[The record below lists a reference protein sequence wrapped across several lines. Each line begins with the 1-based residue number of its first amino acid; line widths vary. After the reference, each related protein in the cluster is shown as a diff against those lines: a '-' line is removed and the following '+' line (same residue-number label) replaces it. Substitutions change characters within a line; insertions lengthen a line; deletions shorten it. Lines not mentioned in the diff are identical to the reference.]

1 MAILMVLTSH
11 LKNGV
16 SMKHSKGL
24 ILLVFLSLTLN
35 SCSFIKKLSLGKK
48 GEAPSVTFELIDKL
62 RIAYEDGRIQ
72 ALEELISIYNDSS
85 LPFEARIE
93 AGKVLGDSQHPTALN
108 AIAQTVSSGAA
119 LDITFMDESI
129 KLLTKFR
136 ENPKAAEA
144 MIQGMENIELKTNS
158 LHMTLVRSLN
168 KIRVEDQ
175 VLALLDLYEIAH
187 ANVERTDLLLAET
200 LGAIGTEEVVPILVS
215 IAKNP
220 GLKIGVRNR
229 AVEILGKKDP
239 ADVANA
245 FAELLNDPAT
255 NLEVREFALKTM
267 RGVKQE
273 NLILALLNTYNAGR
287 NEYYSLLNTLLEAL
301 GNFDDPQV
309 FKAIIQIG
317 LTDDLPIDLRK
328 KAIESLGGLNN
339 PNVIPRFLPLLSD
352 AKNYTLHGSIVQMVG
367 RLGKQDLYHEEI
379 RRLAFTAHMKESQ
392 YIVP

>member
-11 LKNGV
+11 SKNGA
-16 SMKHSKGL
+16 SMKNSKGL
-24 ILLVFLSLTLN
+24 ILLVLLSFTLN
-35 SCSFIKKLSLGKK
+35 SCSLIKKIFPGKK
-48 GEAPSVTFELIDKL
+48 EEAPRVTFELIDKL

-72 ALEELISIYNDSS
+72 ALEELIAIYNDSS

-93 AGKVLGDSQHPTALN
+93 AGRVLGDSQHPTALN
-108 AIAQTVSSGAA
+108 AIAQMVSGGEA
-119 LDITFMDESI
+119 LDITFMEESI
-129 KLLTKFR
+129 KLLAKFR

-187 ANVERTDLLLAET
+187 ANVERTDQLLAET

-220 GLKIGVRNR
+220 VLKIGVRNR
-229 AVEILGKKDP
+229 AIEILGKKNP

-255 NLEVREFALKTM
+255 NLEVREFALNTM

-273 NLILALLNTYNAGR
+273 NLILALLNTYNMGR

-317 LTDDLPIDLRK
+317 LTDDLPLDLRK
-328 KAIESLGGLNN
+328 KAIESLGGLKN
-339 PNVIPRFLPLLSD
+339 PNVIPRFLPLLAD

-367 RLGKQDLYHEEI
+367 RLGKQDVYHEEI

>member
-1 MAILMVLTSH
+1 MAILMVLISH

-24 ILLVFLSLTLN
+24 ILLIFLSLTLN

-119 LDITFMDESI
+119 LDITFMEESI

-220 GLKIGVRNR
+220 GIKIGVRNR
-229 AVEILGKKDP
+229 AVEILGKKNP

>member
-11 LKNGV
+11 SKNGA
-16 SMKHSKGL
+16 SMKNSKGL
-24 ILLVFLSLTLN
+24 ILLVLLSFTLN
-35 SCSFIKKLSLGKK
+35 SCSLIKKIFPGKK
-48 GEAPSVTFELIDKL
+48 EEAPRVTFELIDKL

-93 AGKVLGDSQHPTALN
+93 AGRVLGDSQHPTALN
-108 AIAQTVSSGAA
+108 AIAQMVSGGEA
-119 LDITFMDESI
+119 LDITFMEESI

-187 ANVERTDLLLAET
+187 ANVERTDQLLAET

-220 GLKIGVRNR
+220 VLKIGVRNR
-229 AVEILGKKDP
+229 AIEILGKKDP

-255 NLEVREFALKTM
+255 NLEVREFALNTM

-273 NLILALLNTYNAGR
+273 NLILALINTYNMGR

-317 LTDDLPIDLRK
+317 LTDDLPLDLRK

-339 PNVIPRFLPLLSD
+339 PNVIPRFLPLLAD

-367 RLGKQDLYHEEI
+367 RLGKRDVYHEKI

>member
-1 MAILMVLTSH
+1 MAVLMVLTSH

-119 LDITFMDESI
+119 LDITFMEESI

-220 GLKIGVRNR
+220 GIKIGVRNR
-229 AVEILGKKDP
+229 AVEILGKKNP

-317 LTDDLPIDLRK
+317 LTEDLPINLRK
-328 KAIESLGGLNN
+328 KAIESLGGLKN

>member
-1 MAILMVLTSH
+1 M
-11 LKNGV
+11 KN
-16 SMKHSKGL
+16 SKGL
-24 ILLVFLSLTLN
+24 ILLVLLSFTLN
-35 SCSFIKKLSLGKK
+35 SCSFIKKLFPGKQE
-48 GEAPSVTFELIDKL
+48 EAPSVTFELIDKL

-72 ALEELISIYNDSS
+72 ALLELVSIYDDSS

-93 AGKVLGDSQHPTALN
+93 AGKILGDSQHPTALN
-108 AIAQTVSSGAA
+108 AIAQTVSSGTA
-119 LDITFMDESI
+119 LDITFMEESI
-129 KLLTKFR
+129 KLLAKFR

-352 AKNYTLHGSIVQMVG
+352 AKNYTLHSSIVQMVG

>member
-93 AGKVLGDSQHPTALN
+93 AGRVLGDSQHPTALN
-108 AIAQTVSSGAA
+108 AIAQMVSGGEA
-119 LDITFMDESI
+119 LDITFMEESI

-187 ANVERTDLLLAET
+187 ANVERTDQLLAET

-215 IAKNP
+215 IARNP
-220 GLKIGVRNR
+220 ILKIGVRNR
-229 AVEILGKKDP
+229 AVEILGKKNP

-255 NLEVREFALKTM
+255 NLEVREFALNTM

-273 NLILALLNTYNAGR
+273 NLILALLNTYNMGR

-317 LTDDLPIDLRK
+317 LTDDLPLDLRK

-339 PNVIPRFLPLLSD
+339 PNVIPRFLPLLAD

-367 RLGKQDLYHEEI
+367 RLGKRDVYHEKI

>member
-1 MAILMVLTSH
+1 MNAL
-11 LKNGV
+11 
-16 SMKHSKGL
+16 KHSII
-24 ILLVFLSLTLN
+24 ILFALFIFSRCSL
-35 SCSFIKKLSLGKK
+35 IKKIFPGDQN
-48 GEAPSVTFELIDKL
+48 EAPGVTFELIDKL

-93 AGKVLGDSQHPTALN
+93 AGRVLGESQHPTALN
-108 AIAQTVSSGAA
+108 AIAQAVASGAA
-119 LDITFMDESI
+119 LDISFMEESI
-129 KLLTKFR
+129 KLLAKFR

-200 LGAIGTEEVVPILVS
+200 LGAIGTEEVVPILVG
-215 IAKNP
+215 IAKNTNI
-220 GLKIGVRNR
+220 KIGVRNR

-245 FAELLNDPAT
+245 FAELLDDPAT

-267 RGVKQE
+267 KGVRQE
-273 NLILALLNTYNAGR
+273 NLVLALLNTYNAGR
-287 NEYYSLLNTLLEAL
+287 GEYYSLLNTLLEAL

-309 FKAIIQIG
+309 FKAIIEIG
-317 LTDDLPIDLRK
+317 LTDDLPLDLRK

-339 PNVIPRFLPLLSD
+339 PNVIPRFLPLLED
-352 AKNYTLHGSIVQMVG
+352 AKNYTLHGSIIQMIG
-367 RLGKQDLYHEEI
+367 RLGKQDAYHEEL
-379 RRLAFTAHMKESQ
+379 RRLAFSAHMKESQ
-392 YIVP
+392 YLVP

>member
-1 MAILMVLTSH
+1 MCALKHTTIILFTLFIFS
-11 LKNGV
+11 NC
-16 SMKHSKGL
+16 
-24 ILLVFLSLTLN
+24 SL
-35 SCSFIKKLSLGKK
+35 IKKIFPGDDK
-48 GEAPSVTFELIDKL
+48 EAPGVTFELIDKL

-93 AGKVLGDSQHPTALN
+93 AGRVLGESQHPTALN
-108 AIAQTVSSGAA
+108 AIAQAVASGAA
-119 LDITFMDESI
+119 LDITFMEESI
-129 KLLTKFR
+129 KLLAKFR

-200 LGAIGTEEVVPILVS
+200 LGAIGTEEVVPILVG
-215 IAKNP
+215 IAKNTSI
-220 GLKIGVRNR
+220 KIGVRNR

-245 FAELLNDPAT
+245 FAELLDDPAT

-267 RGVKQE
+267 KGVRQE
-273 NLILALLNTYNAGR
+273 NLVLALLNTYNAGR
-287 NEYYSLLNTLLEAL
+287 GEYYSLLNTLLEAL

-309 FKAIIQIG
+309 FKAIIEIG
-317 LTDDLPIDLRK
+317 LTEDLPLDLRK

-339 PNVIPRFLPLLSD
+339 PNVIPRFLPLLGD
-352 AKNYTLHGSIVQMVG
+352 AKNYTLHGSIIQMIG
-367 RLGKQDLYHEEI
+367 RLGQQDTYHEEL
-379 RRLAFTAHMKESQ
+379 RRLALSAHMKESQ
-392 YIVP
+392 YLVP

>member
-1 MAILMVLTSH
+1 MMR
-11 LKNGV
+11 
-16 SMKHSKGL
+16 SKAL
-24 ILLVFLSLTLN
+24 ILLLLLSFTLN
-35 SCSFIKKLSLGKK
+35 SCSFIKKIFPGKQD
-48 GEAPSVTFELIDKL
+48 EAPSVTFELIDKL

-93 AGKVLGDSQHPTALN
+93 AGRVLGDSQHPTALN

-119 LDITFMDESI
+119 LDITFMEESI
-129 KLLTKFR
+129 KLLAKFR

-220 GLKIGVRNR
+220 ILKIGVRNR

-239 ADVANA
+239 GEVANA

-255 NLEVREFALKTM
+255 NLEVREFALNTM

-287 NEYYSLLNTLLEAL
+287 SEYYSLLNTLLETL

-339 PNVIPRFLPLLSD
+339 PNVIPRFLPLLAD
-352 AKNYTLHGSIVQMVG
+352 AKNYTLHGPIVQMVG
-367 RLGKQDLYHEEI
+367 RLGKQDLYHEKI
-379 RRLAFTAHMKESQ
+379 RRLAFAAHMKESQ

>member
-1 MAILMVLTSH
+1 MSSLKHTTIILFTLFIFS
-11 LKNGV
+11 NC
-16 SMKHSKGL
+16 
-24 ILLVFLSLTLN
+24 SL
-35 SCSFIKKLSLGKK
+35 IKKIFPGDDK
-48 GEAPSVTFELIDKL
+48 EAPGVTFELIDKL

-93 AGKVLGDSQHPTALN
+93 AGRVLGESQHPTALN
-108 AIAQTVSSGAA
+108 AIAQAVASGAA
-119 LDITFMDESI
+119 LDITFMEESI
-129 KLLTKFR
+129 KLLAKFR

-175 VLALLDLYEIAH
+175 VLALLDLYEISH

-200 LGAIGTEEVVPILVS
+200 LGAIGTEEVVPILVT
-215 IAKNP
+215 IAKNTSI
-220 GLKIGVRNR
+220 KIGVRNR

-245 FAELLNDPAT
+245 FAELLDDPAT

-267 RGVKQE
+267 KGVRQE
-273 NLILALLNTYNAGR
+273 NLVLALLNTYNAGR
-287 NEYYSLLNTLLEAL
+287 GEYYSLLNTLLEAL

-309 FKAIIQIG
+309 FKAIIEIG
-317 LTDDLPIDLRK
+317 LTDDLPLDLRK

-339 PNVIPRFLPLLSD
+339 PNVIPRFLPLLGN
-352 AKNYTLHGSIVQMVG
+352 AKNYTLHGSIIQMIG
-367 RLGKQDLYHEEI
+367 RLGQQDTYHEEL
-379 RRLAFTAHMKESQ
+379 RRLALSAHMKESQ
-392 YIVP
+392 YLVP

>member
-1 MAILMVLTSH
+1 MSALKHTTIILFTLFIFS
-11 LKNGV
+11 NC
-16 SMKHSKGL
+16 
-24 ILLVFLSLTLN
+24 SL
-35 SCSFIKKLSLGKK
+35 IKKIFPGDDK
-48 GEAPSVTFELIDKL
+48 EAPGVTFELIDKL

-93 AGKVLGDSQHPTALN
+93 AGRVLGESQHPTALN
-108 AIAQTVSSGAA
+108 AIAQAVASGAA
-119 LDITFMDESI
+119 LDITFMEESI
-129 KLLTKFR
+129 KLLAKFR

-175 VLALLDLYEIAH
+175 VLALLDLYEISH

-200 LGAIGTEEVVPILVS
+200 LGAIGTEEVVPILVT
-215 IAKNP
+215 IAKNTSI
-220 GLKIGVRNR
+220 KIGVRNR
-229 AVEILGKKDP
+229 AVEILGKKGP

-245 FAELLNDPAT
+245 FAELLDDPAT

-267 RGVKQE
+267 KGVRQE
-273 NLILALLNTYNAGR
+273 NLVLALLNTYNAGR
-287 NEYYSLLNTLLEAL
+287 GEYYSLLNTLLEAL

-309 FKAIIQIG
+309 FKAIIEIG
-317 LTDDLPIDLRK
+317 LTDDLPLDLRK

-339 PNVIPRFLPLLSD
+339 PNVIPRFLPLLGN
-352 AKNYTLHGSIVQMVG
+352 AKNYTLHGSIIQMIG
-367 RLGKQDLYHEEI
+367 RLGQQDTYHEEL
-379 RRLAFTAHMKESQ
+379 RRLALSAHMKESQ
-392 YIVP
+392 YLVP

>member
-119 LDITFMDESI
+119 LDITFMEESI
-129 KLLTKFR
+129 KLLAKFR

-220 GLKIGVRNR
+220 ILKIGVRNR

-239 ADVANA
+239 GEVANA

-255 NLEVREFALKTM
+255 NLEVREFALNTM

-287 NEYYSLLNTLLEAL
+287 SEYYSLLNTLLETL

>member
-1 MAILMVLTSH
+1 
-11 LKNGV
+11 
-16 SMKHSKGL
+16 MKHSKGL

-129 KLLTKFR
+129 KLLAKFR

-220 GLKIGVRNR
+220 GIKIGVRNR
-229 AVEILGKKDP
+229 AVEILGKKNP

-317 LTDDLPIDLRK
+317 LTEDLPINLRK
-328 KAIESLGGLNN
+328 KAIESLGGLKN
-339 PNVIPRFLPLLSD
+339 PNVIPRFLPLLAD

>member
-1 MAILMVLTSH
+1 MRALKHTTIILFTLFIFS
-11 LKNGV
+11 NC
-16 SMKHSKGL
+16 
-24 ILLVFLSLTLN
+24 SL
-35 SCSFIKKLSLGKK
+35 IKKIFPGDDK
-48 GEAPSVTFELIDKL
+48 EAPGVTFELIDKL

-93 AGKVLGDSQHPTALN
+93 AGRVLGESQHPTALN
-108 AIAQTVSSGAA
+108 AIAQAVASGAA
-119 LDITFMDESI
+119 LDITFMEESI
-129 KLLTKFR
+129 KLLAKFR

-175 VLALLDLYEIAH
+175 VLALLDLYEISH

-200 LGAIGTEEVVPILVS
+200 LGAIGTEEVVPILVT
-215 IAKNP
+215 IAKNTSI
-220 GLKIGVRNR
+220 KIGVRNR

-245 FAELLNDPAT
+245 FAELLDDPAT

-267 RGVKQE
+267 KGVRQE
-273 NLILALLNTYNAGR
+273 NLVLALLNTYNAGR
-287 NEYYSLLNTLLEAL
+287 GEYYSLLNTLLEAL

-309 FKAIIQIG
+309 FKAIIEIG
-317 LTDDLPIDLRK
+317 LTDDLPLDLRK

-339 PNVIPRFLPLLSD
+339 PNVIPRFLPLLGN
-352 AKNYTLHGSIVQMVG
+352 AKNYTLHGSIIQMIG
-367 RLGKQDLYHEEI
+367 RLGQQDTYHEEL
-379 RRLAFTAHMKESQ
+379 RRLALSAHMKESQ
-392 YIVP
+392 YLVP

>member
-11 LKNGV
+11 SKNGA

-24 ILLVFLSLTLN
+24 ILLVLLSFTLN
-35 SCSFIKKLSLGKK
+35 SCSLIKKIFPGKK
-48 GEAPSVTFELIDKL
+48 EEAPRVTFELIDKL

-93 AGKVLGDSQHPTALN
+93 AGRVLGDSQHPTALN
-108 AIAQTVSSGAA
+108 AIAQMVSGGEA
-119 LDITFMDESI
+119 LDITFMEESI
-129 KLLTKFR
+129 KLLAKFR

-187 ANVERTDLLLAET
+187 ANVERTDQLLAET

-220 GLKIGVRNR
+220 VLKIGVRNR
-229 AVEILGKKDP
+229 AIEILGKKNP

-255 NLEVREFALKTM
+255 NLEVREFALNTM

-273 NLILALLNTYNAGR
+273 NLILALINTYNMGR

-317 LTDDLPIDLRK
+317 LTDDLPLDLRK
-328 KAIESLGGLNN
+328 KAIESLGGLKN
-339 PNVIPRFLPLLSD
+339 PNVIPRFLPLLAD

-367 RLGKQDLYHEEI
+367 RLGKQDVYHEEI

>member
-1 MAILMVLTSH
+1 
-11 LKNGV
+11 
-16 SMKHSKGL
+16 MKHSKGL
-24 ILLVFLSLTLN
+24 ILLIFLSLTLN

-119 LDITFMDESI
+119 LDITFMEESI

-220 GLKIGVRNR
+220 GIKIGVRNR

>member
-1 MAILMVLTSH
+1 
-11 LKNGV
+11 
-16 SMKHSKGL
+16 MKHSKGL

-119 LDITFMDESI
+119 LDITFMEESI

>member
-1 MAILMVLTSH
+1 
-11 LKNGV
+11 
-16 SMKHSKGL
+16 MKHSKGL

-119 LDITFMDESI
+119 LDITFMEESI

-220 GLKIGVRNR
+220 GIKIGVRNR
-229 AVEILGKKDP
+229 AVEILGKKNP

>member
-1 MAILMVLTSH
+1 MAILMVLTSR

-16 SMKHSKGL
+16 RMKHCKGL
-24 ILLVFLSLTLN
+24 ILLVFLSFTLN
-35 SCSFIKKLSLGKK
+35 SCSFIKKIFPGKQEE
-48 GEAPSVTFELIDKL
+48 GPSVTFELIDKL

-108 AIAQTVSSGAA
+108 AIAQAVSSGAA
-119 LDITFMDESI
+119 LDITFMEESI

-229 AVEILGKKDP
+229 AVEILGKKNP

-245 FAELLNDPAT
+245 FAELLNDPET
-255 NLEVREFALKTM
+255 NLEVREFALNTM

-317 LTDDLPIDLRK
+317 LTEDLPISLRK

-367 RLGKQDLYHEEI
+367 RLGKQDLYHEKI

>member
-1 MAILMVLTSH
+1 
-11 LKNGV
+11 
-16 SMKHSKGL
+16 MKRSKAL
-24 ILLVFLSLTLN
+24 ILLLLLSFTLN
-35 SCSFIKKLSLGKK
+35 SCSFIKKLFPGKQD
-48 GEAPSVTFELIDKL
+48 EAPSVTFELIDKL

-93 AGKVLGDSQHPTALN
+93 AGRVLGDSQHPTALN
-108 AIAQTVSSGAA
+108 AIAQAVSSGTA
-119 LDITFMDESI
+119 LDITFMEESI
-129 KLLTKFR
+129 KLLAKFR

-187 ANVERTDLLLAET
+187 ANVERTDQLLAET

-220 GLKIGVRNR
+220 ILKIGVRNR

-239 ADVANA
+239 GEVANA
-245 FAELLNDPAT
+245 FAELLNDPVT

-287 NEYYSLLNTLLEAL
+287 NEYYSLLNTLLETL

-317 LTDDLPIDLRK
+317 LTEDLPIDLRI

-339 PNVIPRFLPLLSD
+339 PNVIPRFLPLLAD
-352 AKNYTLHGSIVQMVG
+352 AKNYTLHGSIVQMIG

>member
-119 LDITFMDESI
+119 LDITFMKESI

-367 RLGKQDLYHEEI
+367 RLGKQDQYHEEI

>member
-1 MAILMVLTSH
+1 
-11 LKNGV
+11 
-16 SMKHSKGL
+16 MKRSKAL
-24 ILLVFLSLTLN
+24 ILLLLLSFTLN

-119 LDITFMDESI
+119 LDITFMEESI

-220 GLKIGVRNR
+220 GIKIGVRNR
-229 AVEILGKKDP
+229 AVEILGKKNP

-339 PNVIPRFLPLLSD
+339 PNVIPRFLPLLAD
-352 AKNYTLHGSIVQMVG
+352 AKNYTLHGPIVQMVG
-367 RLGKQDLYHEEI
+367 RLGKQDLYHEKI
-379 RRLAFTAHMKESQ
+379 RRLAFAAHMKESQ

>member
-16 SMKHSKGL
+16 SMKHSKGI
-24 ILLVFLSLTLN
+24 ILLIFLSLTLN

-119 LDITFMDESI
+119 LDITFMEESI

-229 AVEILGKKDP
+229 AVEILGKKNP

>member
-11 LKNGV
+11 SKNGA
-16 SMKHSKGL
+16 SMKNSKGL
-24 ILLVFLSLTLN
+24 ILLVLLSFTLN
-35 SCSFIKKLSLGKK
+35 SCSLIKKIFPGKK
-48 GEAPSVTFELIDKL
+48 EEAPRVTFELIDKL

-93 AGKVLGDSQHPTALN
+93 AGRVLGDSQHPTALN
-108 AIAQTVSSGAA
+108 AIAKMVSGGEA
-119 LDITFMDESI
+119 LDITFMEESI
-129 KLLTKFR
+129 KLLAKFR

-187 ANVERTDLLLAET
+187 ANVERTDQLLAET

-220 GLKIGVRNR
+220 VLKIGVRNR
-229 AVEILGKKDP
+229 AIEILGKKDP

-255 NLEVREFALKTM
+255 NLEVREFALNTM

-273 NLILALLNTYNAGR
+273 NLILALINTYNMGR

-317 LTDDLPIDLRK
+317 LTDDLPLDLRK
-328 KAIESLGGLNN
+328 KAIESLGGLKN
-339 PNVIPRFLPLLSD
+339 PNVIPRFLPLLAD

-367 RLGKQDLYHEEI
+367 RLGKQDVYHEEI

>member
-1 MAILMVLTSH
+1 MSSLKHTTIILFTLFIFS
-11 LKNGV
+11 NC
-16 SMKHSKGL
+16 
-24 ILLVFLSLTLN
+24 SL
-35 SCSFIKKLSLGKK
+35 IKKIFPGDDK
-48 GEAPSVTFELIDKL
+48 EAPGVTFELIDKL

-93 AGKVLGDSQHPTALN
+93 AGRVLGESQHPTALN
-108 AIAQTVSSGAA
+108 AIAQAVASGAA
-119 LDITFMDESI
+119 LDITFMEESI
-129 KLLTKFR
+129 KLLAKFR

-200 LGAIGTEEVVPILVS
+200 LGAIGTEEVVPILVG
-215 IAKNP
+215 IAKNTSI
-220 GLKIGVRNR
+220 KIGVRNR

-245 FAELLNDPAT
+245 FAELLDDPAT

-267 RGVKQE
+267 KGVRQE
-273 NLILALLNTYNAGR
+273 NLVLALLNTYNAGR
-287 NEYYSLLNTLLEAL
+287 GEYYSLLNTLLEAL

-309 FKAIIQIG
+309 FKAIIEIG
-317 LTDDLPIDLRK
+317 LTDDLPLDLRK

-339 PNVIPRFLPLLSD
+339 PNVIPRFLPLLGN
-352 AKNYTLHGSIVQMVG
+352 AKNYTLHGSIIQMIG
-367 RLGKQDLYHEEI
+367 RLGQQDTYHEEL
-379 RRLAFTAHMKESQ
+379 RRLALSAHMKESQ
-392 YIVP
+392 YLVP

>member
-119 LDITFMDESI
+119 LDITFMEESI

-339 PNVIPRFLPLLSD
+339 PNVIPRFLPLLAD
-352 AKNYTLHGSIVQMVG
+352 AKNYTLHSSIVQMVG

>member
-1 MAILMVLTSH
+1 
-11 LKNGV
+11 
-16 SMKHSKGL
+16 MKRSKAL
-24 ILLVFLSLTLN
+24 ILLLLLSFTLN
-35 SCSFIKKLSLGKK
+35 SCSFIKKLFPGKK
-48 GEAPSVTFELIDKL
+48 EEAPSVTFELIDKL

-93 AGKVLGDSQHPTALN
+93 AGRVLGDSQHPTALN
-108 AIAQTVSSGAA
+108 AIAQAVSSGTA
-119 LDITFMDESI
+119 LDITFMEESI
-129 KLLTKFR
+129 KLLAKFR

-187 ANVERTDLLLAET
+187 ANVERTDQLLAET

-220 GLKIGVRNR
+220 ILKIGVRNR

-239 ADVANA
+239 GEVANA

-255 NLEVREFALKTM
+255 NLEVREFALNTM

-287 NEYYSLLNTLLEAL
+287 SEYYSLLNTLLETL

-317 LTDDLPIDLRK
+317 LTDDLPIDLRI
-328 KAIESLGGLNN
+328 KAIVSLGGLNN
-339 PNVIPRFLPLLSD
+339 PNVIPRFLPLLAD
-352 AKNYTLHGSIVQMVG
+352 AKNYTLHGSIVQMIG

>member
-119 LDITFMDESI
+119 LDITFMEESI

-220 GLKIGVRNR
+220 GIKIGVRNR
-229 AVEILGKKDP
+229 AVEILGKKNP

>member
-24 ILLVFLSLTLN
+24 ILLIFLSLTLN

-119 LDITFMDESI
+119 LDITFMKESI

-220 GLKIGVRNR
+220 GIKIGVRNR
-229 AVEILGKKDP
+229 AVEILGKKNP

>member
-1 MAILMVLTSH
+1 MAILMVRTSR

-16 SMKHSKGL
+16 RMKHSKGL
-24 ILLVFLSLTLN
+24 ILLVFLSFTLN
-35 SCSFIKKLSLGKK
+35 SCSFIKKIFP
-48 GEAPSVTFELIDKL
+48 GEQEEGPSVTFELIDKL

-108 AIAQTVSSGAA
+108 AIAQAVSSWAA
-119 LDITFMDESI
+119 LDITFMEESI

-245 FAELLNDPAT
+245 FAELLNDPET

-317 LTDDLPIDLRK
+317 LTDDLPISLRK

-367 RLGKQDLYHEEI
+367 RLGKQDLYHEKI

>member
-1 MAILMVLTSH
+1 MAILMVRTSR

-16 SMKHSKGL
+16 RMKHSKGL
-24 ILLVFLSLTLN
+24 ILLVFLSFTLN
-35 SCSFIKKLSLGKK
+35 SCSFIKKIFP
-48 GEAPSVTFELIDKL
+48 GEQEEGPSVTFELIDKL

-93 AGKVLGDSQHPTALN
+93 AGKVLGDSQHPTALY
-108 AIAQTVSSGAA
+108 AIAQAVSSGAA
-119 LDITFMDESI
+119 LDITFMEESI

-245 FAELLNDPAT
+245 FAELLNDPET

-317 LTDDLPIDLRK
+317 LTDDLPISLRK

-367 RLGKQDLYHEEI
+367 RLGKQDLYHEKI

>member
-119 LDITFMDESI
+119 LDITFMEESI

-317 LTDDLPIDLRK
+317 LTDDLPINLRK

>member
-11 LKNGV
+11 SKNGA
-16 SMKHSKGL
+16 SMKNSKGL
-24 ILLVFLSLTLN
+24 ILLVLLSFTLN
-35 SCSFIKKLSLGKK
+35 SCSLIKKIFPGKK
-48 GEAPSVTFELIDKL
+48 EEAPRVTFELIDKL

-93 AGKVLGDSQHPTALN
+93 AGRVLGDSQHPTALN
-108 AIAQTVSSGAA
+108 AIAQMVSGGEA
-119 LDITFMDESI
+119 LDITFMEESI
-129 KLLTKFR
+129 KLLAKFR

-187 ANVERTDLLLAET
+187 ANVERTDQLLAET

-215 IAKNP
+215 IARNP
-220 GLKIGVRNR
+220 ILKIGVRNR
-229 AVEILGKKDP
+229 AVEILGKKNP

-255 NLEVREFALKTM
+255 NLEVREFALNTM

-273 NLILALLNTYNAGR
+273 NLILALINTYNMGR

-317 LTDDLPIDLRK
+317 LTDDLPLDLRK
-328 KAIESLGGLNN
+328 KAIESLGGLKN
-339 PNVIPRFLPLLSD
+339 PNVIPRFLPLLAD

-367 RLGKQDLYHEEI
+367 RLGKQDVYHEEI

>member
-119 LDITFMDESI
+119 LDITFMEESI

-301 GNFDDPQV
+301 GNFDAPQV

-352 AKNYTLHGSIVQMVG
+352 AKNYILHGSIVQMVG

>member
-1 MAILMVLTSH
+1 MAILMVRTSR

-16 SMKHSKGL
+16 RMKQSKEL
-24 ILLVFLSLTLN
+24 ILLVFLSFTLN
-35 SCSFIKKLSLGKK
+35 SCSFIKKIFP
-48 GEAPSVTFELIDKL
+48 GEQEEGPSVTFELIDKL

-93 AGKVLGDSQHPTALN
+93 AGRVLGDSQHPTAIN
-108 AIAQTVSSGAA
+108 AIAQEVSSGAA
-119 LDITFMDESI
+119 LDITFMEESI

-245 FAELLNDPAT
+245 FAELLNDPET

-317 LTDDLPIDLRK
+317 LTDDMPISLRK

-367 RLGKQDLYHEEI
+367 RLGKQDLYHEKI